1 MKRIKGLLISERIS
15 VDPKSFSKYPE
26 GVQEIAQTIMMTNSE
41 IKLPLNI
48 ISSYHFLAPYESKFL
63 LEFFCWI

>member
-1 MKRIKGLLISERIS
+1 MKRIKGRLISEHIS

-48 ISSYHFLAPYESKFL
+48 MSYITL
-63 LEFFCWI
+63 

>member
-1 MKRIKGLLISERIS
+1 MKRIKGRLISERIS

-26 GVQEIAQTIMMTNSE
+26 GVQEIAQTIMMSNSE

-48 ISSYHFLAPYESKFL
+48 MSYITF
-63 LEFFCWI
+63 